1 MFPKFF
7 GWVVLN
13 EPTQGYFHPDMKCF
27 HIVVQG
33 THKIVLISCINFED
47 HALIKRQRAD
57 KKMNA
62 TSERFKDEKNGV
74 TIESSLHL
82 LLEVVRI
89 FKILEFTTS

>member
-1 MFPKFF
+1 
-7 GWVVLN
+7 VVLN

-47 HALIKRQRAD
+47 HALIKRQQVD
-57 KKMNA
+57 EKMNA
-62 TSERFKDEKNGV
+62 TNERFKDEKNGV

-82 LLEVVRI
+82 LLEVVCI
-89 FKILEFTTS
+89 FEILKFTTT